1 MIAGGKR
8 QPTIGN
14 TIPGMACQRPGQG
27 PVTKE
32 RRHGPPGGPG
42 RGVRGRAPGE
52 AECSPGLAQHRGRRC
67 LRLAALAAALGAGWL
82 AAGPA
87 AAAPATGAGTASA
100 ATAGRAGARPHP
112 WIAITSLSPTI
123 AAPKGKVIVSG
134 IVANPTSAALP
145 GLSVQLWSSAVALSS
160 RGSMH
165 SYLTAASAAGLET
178 QVPGAQVPLPGR
190 VPPHGTQQW
199 KLTLDV
205 AQTGIRTFGV
215 YPLAAQLTG
224 AGPVP
229 DVARTLLPFWPRKP
243 ARHSVKP
250 LTIGWGW

>member
-1 MIAGGKR
+1 
-8 QPTIGN
+8 
-14 TIPGMACQRPGQG
+14 
-27 PVTKE
+27 
-32 RRHGPPGGPG
+32 
-42 RGVRGRAPGE
+42 
-52 AECSPGLAQHRGRRC
+52 
-67 LRLAALAAALGAGWL
+67 AAALGAGWL

-112 WIAITSLSPTI
+112 WSAITSLSPTI

-178 QVPGAQVPLPGR
+178 QVPGAQAPLPGR
-190 VPPHGTQQW
+190 VPAHGTQQW

-205 AQTGIRTFGV
+205 TQTGLRTFGV
-215 YPLAAQLTG
+215 YPLAAELTG
-224 AGPVP
+224 ASAVP
-229 DVARTLLPFWPRKP
+229 DVARTFLPFWPGKP
-243 ARHSVKP
+243 ALHSVKP
-250 LTIGWGW
+250 LTIGWVWPLIDTPQRGACP